1 MSECYKNVCPDVV
14 GILVRVL
21 QECCPGVARI
31 INQQVYMHKNLV
43 FPQKFMNSIQL
54 QEVSVLVGIAKVITL
69 TTVFIGLLEPV
80 KIL

>member
-31 INQQVYMHKNLV
+31 IRVTSDCLLGIM
-43 FPQKFMNSIQL
+43 
-54 QEVSVLVGIAKVITL
+54 EV
-69 TTVFIGLLEPV
+69 
-80 KIL
+80 